1 MSNQTNFVLVL
12 DTNKRPLAPCKPGVA
27 RSLLKAGKAAIFRRY
42 PFTIILKKEVKGD
55 IPKCNIKIDPG
66 SKTTG
71 LALIQNSHI
80 IWAAELEHRGQ
91 LIKQSLESR
100 RSLRSSR
107 RNRKTRYRKPR
118 FLNRTGPKGWL
129 PPSLMHRVQTIQTW
143 VNRLIKFAPIN
154 SISQELVRFDTQKMV
169 NSEVSG
175 VEYQQG
181 KLAGYEVREYL
192 LEKFNR
198 TCVYCDAKNVP
209 LEVEH
214 IVPKSKGG
222 SNRISNL
229 TLACRSCNEAKSN
242 QDIKDFLSGKPSLV
256 KRILTQAK
264 QPLKDAAAVNATR
277 WKLFETLKPTGLEV
291 KIGSGALTKYNRR
304 RLELPKTHWLDAA
317 CVGQVN
323 ELVVDTLQPLLIKSC
338 GWGSR
343 QICNTDKYGFPNRHR
358 SRQKVH
364 FGFQTGD
371 IVKANIPKGQYVGQ
385 YVGRITV
392 RPRGSFALK
401 SKVHNKQIDVNYK
414 YCQAIHKL
422 DNYSYDF
429 GEFVEI
435 KQVIKVF
442 KVKQKKVEKITNSV
456 QLSLFDTT
464 ELNIESTKTKL
475 KSRKKLKD
483 YEQLS
488 LF

>member
-1 MSNQTNFVLVL
+1 
-12 DTNKRPLAPCKPGVA
+12 
-27 RSLLKAGKAAIFRRY
+27 
-42 PFTIILKKEVKGD
+42 
-55 IPKCNIKIDPG
+55 
-66 SKTTG
+66 
-71 LALIQNSHI
+71 
-80 IWAAELEHRGQ
+80 
-91 LIKQSLESR
+91 
-100 RSLRSSR
+100 
-107 RNRKTRYRKPR
+107 
-118 FLNRTGPKGWL
+118 
-129 PPSLMHRVQTIQTW
+129 
-143 VNRLIKFAPIN
+143 
-154 SISQELVRFDTQKMV
+154 MV

-181 KLAGYEVREYL
+181 ELAGYQVREYL

-214 IVPKSKGG
+214 IIPKSKGG

-229 TLACRSCNEAKSN
+229 TLACRPCNESKSN
-242 QDIKDFLSGKPSLV
+242 QDIKDFLSGKPNLA
-256 KRILTQAK
+256 KRILNQAK
-264 QPLKDAAAVNATR
+264 TPLKDAAAVNATR
-277 WKLFETLKPTGLEV
+277 WKLFETLKQTGLEV
-291 KIGSGALTKYNRR
+291 KVGSGALTKYNRR

-317 CVGQVN
+317 SVGQVD
-323 ELVVDTLQPLLIKSC
+323 ELVVNTLQPLLIKSY

-371 IVKANIPKGQYVGQ
+371 IVKADIPKGKYVGQ

-401 SKVHNKQIDVNYK
+401 SKVHNKQIDVNHK

-422 DNYSYDF
+422 DGYSYDF
-429 GEFVEI
+429 GNFVEI
-435 KQVIKVF
+435 KQVIKVV
-442 KVKQKKVEKITNSV
+442 KVKQKKVDKITNQV
-456 QLSLFDTT
+456 KLLLFDTN
-464 ELNIESTKTKL
+464 ELNVKLTKTKR
-475 KSRKKLKD
+475 KSRKKLKGDD